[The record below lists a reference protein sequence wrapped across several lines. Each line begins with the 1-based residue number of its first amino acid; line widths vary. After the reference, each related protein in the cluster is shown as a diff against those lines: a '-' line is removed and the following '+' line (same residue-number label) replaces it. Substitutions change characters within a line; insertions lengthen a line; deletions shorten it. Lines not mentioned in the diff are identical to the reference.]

1 MVIFSIVY
9 DVMILEWDGSGV
21 EEEYSA
27 AMGLFGIPECLSL
40 KDSLERAR
48 TSSNRSL
55 LVEICVSFQPLHSSY
70 PPPTTGIWITIPLY
84 TTTCHPIFMD
94 IEGL

>member
-40 KDSLERAR
+40 NGPKADKKD
-48 TSSNRSL
+48 
-55 LVEICVSFQPLHSSY
+55 VHI
-70 PPPTTGIWITIPLY
+70 
-84 TTTCHPIFMD
+84 
-94 IEGL
+94 